1 MLFKVIGEEWTHA
14 QGTGQ
19 GERHAVAERIVRSA
33 PDHSAPEQWASYV
46 HEHFAELFGCWS
58 DLLGYARDELSGGR
72 DVQRVGRLLV
82 AIGHLTPEGQAAGHF
97 LIGYARRFLDE
108 GTRHLGLARN
118 AYLDLNR
125 PAIAALAGVAAEA
138 SRLGEA
144 EQLFKGMDLGVLEH
158 VVAVLDAA
166 DPSRTA
172 RLRPALGRFTGI
184 LHLAHDLIA
193 GGQLP
198 EGPFPLSED
207 EHTLLRTTMV
217 AALPRPERTA
227 AIARWLQ
234 GLRGL
239 PADSTEEFE
248 LLLELLRSKR
258 AWEPRSVLLRD
269 MIEHG
274 DHREETAIELARTLV
289 ELGRWDEAKAEVLA
303 RIGARTGPE
312 HIELLRFLVT
322 VGSVERDPDTPRW
335 MDALR
340 AVGGDVESMA
350 PPPTQVAETGGGSR
364 RQLMAHFDPVE
375 GRLSIDPAIPP
386 DQIAAH
392 MNAALILGQGP
403 EKGAE
408 MLRALAVTEPDLH
421 RQVLDLLPV
430 EARLAPA
437 AADHM
442 RAGEELFR
450 QRRFDE
456 AIKEYEAA
464 LDIEPDLEYAE
475 LCIADCHYMQG
486 KYHLAIA
493 HFTESIA
500 IRPTPQ
506 AWHFLGDCHLHV
518 RARIEAKQ
526 CYEEA
531 LRLDPDYGAAR
542 DALRRVTQT
551 LAGSSAR

>member
-1 MLFKVIGEEWTHA
+1 MLFAAIGDEWA
-14 QGTGQ
+14 RALGIDP
-19 GERHAVAERIVRSA
+19 GEQHPVAGRIVRGA
-33 PDHSAPEQWASYV
+33 PDHSALEQWAKYV
-46 HEHFAELFGCWS
+46 QEHFAQLFGCWS
-58 DLLGYARDELSGGR
+58 DMLGYARDELLEGR

-82 AIGHLTPEGQAAGHF
+82 AIGHLTAEGQAAGHF
-97 LIGYARRFLDE
+97 LVGHARRFLDE
-108 GTRHLGLARN
+108 GARHLGLARS
-118 AYLDLNR
+118 AYLDVGR
-125 PAIAALAGVAAEA
+125 PCIAALAGVAAEA

-144 EQLFKGMDLGVLEH
+144 DRLFESMDLDGLEH
-158 VVAVLDAA
+158 AVAVLDAA
-166 DPSRTA
+166 DPSCAA

-184 LHLAHDLIA
+184 LHLTHDLMA

-207 EHTLLRTTMV
+207 ELTFLRTTMV
-217 AALPRPERTA
+217 ATLPRPERTA

-234 GLRGL
+234 GVRGL
-239 PADSTEEFE
+239 PADSTDEFE
-248 LLLELLRSKR
+248 SMLELLRSKR
-258 AWEPRSVLLRD
+258 DWEPRSVLLRD

-312 HIELLRFLVT
+312 HIELLRFLVA
-322 VGSVERDPDTPRW
+322 VGRVERDPDTPRW
-335 MDALR
+335 MDALV
-340 AVGGDVESMA
+340 AVGGDVESVT
-350 PPPTQVAETGGGSR
+350 PPAAQVAETGGGSR

-375 GRLSIDPAIPP
+375 GRLSIDPRIPP

-392 MNAALILGQGP
+392 INAALILGQGSA
-403 EKGAE
+403 KGAE
-408 MLRALAVTEPDLH
+408 MLRALAGNDPELH

-430 EARLAPA
+430 EARITPI

-442 RAGEELFR
+442 RAGEALFR

-456 AIKEYEAA
+456 AIAEYEAA

-475 LCIADCHYMQG
+475 LCIGDCHFMQG

-506 AWHFLGDCHLHV
+506 AWHFLGDCHLRA
-518 RARIEAKQ
+518 RARIEAKR
-526 CYEEA
+526 CYEKA
-531 LRLDPDYGAAR
+531 LRLDPYGAAR
-542 DALRRVTQT
+542 DALQRVTQT
-551 LAGSSAR
+551 FAGGGQ